1 MLRKTITKFKEIM
14 KKVHMSPYEK
24 YLNDATDLADLENRI
39 KYGPR
44 GFRIMTN
51 DPMSM
56 RTNSLYYTRGF

>member
-1 MLRKTITKFKEIM
+1 M
-14 KKVHMSPYEK
+14 KKAHMSPYER
-24 YLNDATDLADLENRI
+24 YLNNATDIADLENRI
-39 KYGPR
+39 KYGPH